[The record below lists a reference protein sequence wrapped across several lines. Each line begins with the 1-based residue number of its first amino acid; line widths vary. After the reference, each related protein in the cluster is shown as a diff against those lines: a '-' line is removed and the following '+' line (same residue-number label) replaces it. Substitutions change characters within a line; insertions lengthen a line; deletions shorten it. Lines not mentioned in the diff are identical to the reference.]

1 MLHTI
6 DLRKKDY
13 WENPVYEL
21 AQLRFRGENEE
32 IHKLEKYLAQVGK
45 PKRLDDVAYQLTMID
60 AEHLEL
66 IIDCTSPIFACRPEY
81 DTGILIE
88 IIEQFPQLKVT
99 GLAENFGNSSVEA
112 FYSEIGATFITDVV
126 QFSGFDPQAEDG
138 EGRWATNLPDM
149 MEDYNCTFEDTR
161 TSCRVKVSYHFPW
174 KEEWCDGCR
183 FAKDRYLFRR
193 TEKKEKT
200 KESNTGDDL
209 VLEKYLEDGGNAII
223 PDGVTS
229 IGDRAFAFCRNLSS
243 VTIPQSVISIGR
255 GAFDCCKNLTSIEIP
270 EGVTVVESRAFEGC
284 TGLREVKISQSVISI
299 GCHAFDCCENLTRIE
314 IPEGVTVVESGIFEG
329 CTSLR
334 EVKIPQS
341 VITIGYDAFKNCEN
355 LTSIEIPEGVT
366 VVKSGAFEGC
376 ISLRDITIPPSV
388 ISIDFSAFS
397 GCSSLKR
404 VLISEGVT
412 SVGACAFRGCSGLTE
427 VVIPSSVV
435 SIGVRAFEECS
446 SLKHVVILDG
456 VTTID
461 KWVFFNC
468 HDLVSV
474 TIPETVTSIGDG
486 AFSGCPGLTD
496 SSGLVV
502 IRDTL
507 FGYYGKEATVTI
519 PQNVRAIGY
528 ETFFK
533 CDSLT
538 EIVIPANVATICEK
552 AFAECVNLKKVAFL
566 GIPNETDSMAFWGS
580 DQAQLILPHEKI
592 KAGIAIPDVFPR
604 RNNLF
609 AEKDIPYLML
619 YQTGSD
625 WKKWREA
632 RKPANTTSDLENMCA
647 ILEQQNPVDYSTG
660 KRVAE
665 YISDNYKQLEP
676 ALIERAMAFYPP
688 ETSTPIDKLAEN
700 RLLMRH
706 IGKEITEITPAQAAS
721 DCLIEK
727 IVPHEIVR
735 RKVRKGILWKDSKKE
750 KCQKEIV
757 AAMISAYAWE
767 WERCVGKIKDD
778 SRRTSVLQDGSSI
791 KIQTEADQ
799 LAALLNPTELDELL
813 TQLISDK
820 DYRPFILAWA
830 RYAKSE
836 TIQKIAGEY
845 KRLKRGGA
853 KERYFAKNLE
863 QALLLSDTIA
873 AVQFYDAL
881 GTLERYAAYRAM
893 TASELRKG

>member
-6 DLRKKDY
+6 DLTEKDY
-13 WENPVYEL
+13 WKHPAYEL
-21 AQLRFRGENEE
+21 AQLRFRGGHEE
-32 IHKLEKYLAQVGK
+32 MRKLVEYLEQLDK
-45 PKRLDDVAYQLTMID
+45 PNQPGHIPYHLTAID
-60 AEHLEL
+60 TYHAEL
-66 IIDCTSPIFACRPEY
+66 ITDRPSPFFACGLGRDME
-81 DTGILIE
+81 ILNE
-88 IIEQFPQLKVT
+88 IIQRFPQLKVT
-99 GLAENFGNSSVEA
+99 GLAEKFENGRVYA
-112 FYSEIGATFITDVV
+112 FYSEMGATFVTDAV
-126 QFSGFDPQAEDG
+126 SYEFDPKAEDG
-138 EGRWATNLPDM
+138 EGRWAINLPDM

-161 TSCRVKVSYHFPW
+161 TSCRVKVSYDFPW
-174 KEEWCDGCR
+174 KEEWSDDCR
-183 FAKDRYLFRR
+183 FVKDRYLFRKSG
-193 TEKKEKT
+193 KKEKT

-209 VLEKYLEDGGNAII
+209 VLEKYLENGGNAII

-229 IGDRAFAFCRNLSS
+229 IGDRAFELCRNLSS
-243 VTIPQSVISIGR
+243 VTIPRSVITIGWC
-255 GAFDCCKNLTSIEIP
+255 AFDGCK
-270 EGVTVVESRAFEGC
+270 
-284 TGLREVKISQSVISI
+284 
-299 GCHAFDCCENLTRIE
+299 NLTRIE
-314 IPEGVTVVESGIFEG
+314 IPEGVTVVESRVFEG

-341 VITIGYDAFKNCEN
+341 VITIGRNAFKNCEN

-376 ISLRDITIPPSV
+376 TSLRDIRIPPSV
-388 ISIDFSAFS
+388 ISIDLSALS

-404 VLISEGVT
+404 VFISEGVN
-412 SVGACAFRGCSGLTE
+412 SVGTCAFSGCSDLTE

-435 SIGVRAFEECS
+435 SIGVRAFAGCS
-446 SLKHVVILDG
+446 NLKHVAILDG

-461 KWVFFNC
+461 KWAFFNC

-486 AFSGCPGLTD
+486 AFSGCPGLAD

-502 IRDTL
+502 VRDIL
-507 FGYYGKEATVTI
+507 FGYYGKESTVTI

-538 EIVIPANVATICEK
+538 EIVISANVASICEK
-552 AFAECVNLKKVAFL
+552 AFAECVNLKKAIFL
-566 GIPNETDSMAFWGS
+566 GIPNEIDSMAFEGS
-580 DQAQLILPHEKI
+580 NQAQLILPHEKI

-632 RKPANTTSDLENMCA
+632 RKPANTTLDLENMCA

-665 YISDNYKQLEP
+665 YISGNYKQLEP

-688 ETSTPIDKLAEN
+688 EASTPIDKLAEN

-757 AAMISAYAWE
+757 AAMVSAYAWE

>member
-6 DLRKKDY
+6 DLTEKDY
-13 WENPVYEL
+13 WKHPAYEL
-21 AQLRFRGENEE
+21 AQLRFRGGHEE
-32 IHKLEKYLAQVGK
+32 MRKLVEYLEQLDK
-45 PKRLDDVAYQLTMID
+45 PNQPGHIPYHLTAID
-60 AEHLEL
+60 TYHAEL
-66 IIDCTSPIFACRPEY
+66 ITDRPSPFFACGLGRDME
-81 DTGILIE
+81 ILNE
-88 IIEQFPQLKVT
+88 IIQRFPQLKVT
-99 GLAENFGNSSVEA
+99 GLAEKFENGRVYA
-112 FYSEIGATFITDVV
+112 FYSEMGATFVTDAV
-126 QFSGFDPQAEDG
+126 SYEFDPKAEDG
-138 EGRWATNLPDM
+138 EGQWAINLPDM
-149 MEDYNCTFEDTR
+149 MEDYNCTFEDLR
-161 TSCRVKVSYHFPW
+161 TSCRVKVSYQFPW
-174 KEEWCDGCR
+174 KAEWSDECC
-183 FAKDRYLFRR
+183 FVKDRYLFRR
-193 TEKKEKT
+193 SEKKEKT
-200 KESNTGDDL
+200 KESNSCDNL
-209 VLEKYLEDGGNAII
+209 VLEKYLGDGGSAII
-223 PDGVTS
+223 PEGVTS
-229 IGDRAFAFCRNLSS
+229 IGDRAFEFCRNLNS
-243 VTIPQSVISIGR
+243 VALPQSVISIGR
-255 GAFDCCKNLTSIEIP
+255 
-270 EGVTVVESRAFEGC
+270 
-284 TGLREVKISQSVISI
+284 
-299 GCHAFDCCENLTRIE
+299 HAFYHCENLTRIE
-314 IPEGVTVVESGIFEG
+314 IMEG
-329 CTSLR
+329 
-334 EVKIPQS
+334 
-341 VITIGYDAFKNCEN
+341 
-355 LTSIEIPEGVT
+355 LTS
-366 VVKSGAFEGC
+366 VKSGAFEGC
-376 ISLRDITIPPSV
+376 TNLKEAQLPQSV
-388 ISIDFSAFS
+388 ITLESDVFKDCKNLTSIVIPEGVASVEFRAFGGCTNLKEVQLPRSLTKIGSMAFS
-397 GCSSLKR
+397 GCNSLTH
-404 VLISEGVT
+404 VIIPNGVT
-412 SVGACAFRGCSGLTE
+412 SVGSSAFSECSNLTE
-427 VVIPSSVV
+427 VAIPGSVMSV
-435 SIGVRAFEECS
+435 GCDAFAECS
-446 SLKHVVILDG
+446 SLKHVVISDG
-456 VTTID
+456 MATIENRAFYNCCGLADITLPESVTTI
-461 KWVFFNC
+461 
-468 HDLVSV
+468 
-474 TIPETVTSIGDG
+474 GYG
-486 AFSGCPGLTD
+486 AFSRCPGLAD
-496 SSGLVV
+496 SSGMVV
-502 IRDTL
+502 IRDIL
-507 FGYYGKEATVTI
+507 FGYYGKKATVTI
-519 PQNVRAIGY
+519 PQNVCAIGY
-528 ETFFK
+528 EAFFK

-538 EIVIPANVATICEK
+538 EIVIPANVASICEK
-552 AFAECVNLKKVAFL
+552 AFAECVNLKKVIFL
-566 GIPNETDSMAFWGS
+566 GIPNEIDSMAFEGS
-580 DQAQLILPHEKI
+580 NQAQLILPHEKI

-632 RKPANTTSDLENMCA
+632 RKPANTTLDLENMCA

-665 YISDNYKQLEP
+665 YISGNYKQLEP

-688 ETSTPIDKLAEN
+688 EASTPIDKLAEN

-757 AAMISAYAWE
+757 AAMVSAYAWE

-893 TASELRKG
+893 TASELPKG

>member
-6 DLRKKDY
+6 DLTEKDY
-13 WENPVYEL
+13 WKHPAYEL
-21 AQLRFRGENEE
+21 AQLRFRGGHEE
-32 IHKLEKYLAQVGK
+32 MRKLVEYLEQLDK
-45 PKRLDDVAYQLTMID
+45 PNQPGHIPYHLTAID
-60 AEHLEL
+60 TYHAEL
-66 IIDCTSPIFACRPEY
+66 ITDRPSPFFACGLGRDME
-81 DTGILIE
+81 ILNE
-88 IIEQFPQLKVT
+88 IIQRFPQLKVT
-99 GLAENFGNSSVEA
+99 GLAEKFENGRVYA
-112 FYSEIGATFITDVV
+112 FYSEMGATFVTDAV
-126 QFSGFDPQAEDG
+126 SYEFDPKAEDG
-138 EGRWATNLPDM
+138 EGRWAINLPDM

-161 TSCRVKVSYHFPW
+161 TSCRVKVSYQFPW
-174 KEEWCDGCR
+174 KAEWSDECC
-183 FAKDRYLFRR
+183 FVKDRYLFRR
-193 TEKKEKT
+193 SEKKEKT
-200 KESNTGDDL
+200 KESNSCDDL
-209 VLEKYLEDGGNAII
+209 VLEKYLGDGGSAII
-223 PDGVTS
+223 PEGVTS
-229 IGDRAFAFCRNLSS
+229 IGDRAFEFCRNLNS
-243 VTIPQSVISIGR
+243 VALPQSVISIGH
-255 GAFDCCKNLTSIEIP
+255 
-270 EGVTVVESRAFEGC
+270 
-284 TGLREVKISQSVISI
+284 
-299 GCHAFDCCENLTRIE
+299 HAFYHCENLTRIE
-314 IPEGVTVVESGIFEG
+314 IMEG
-329 CTSLR
+329 
-334 EVKIPQS
+334 
-341 VITIGYDAFKNCEN
+341 
-355 LTSIEIPEGVT
+355 LTS
-366 VVKSGAFEGC
+366 VKSGAFEGC
-376 ISLRDITIPPSV
+376 TNLKEAQLPQSV
-388 ISIDFSAFS
+388 ITLESDAFKDCKNLTSIVIPEGVASVEFRAFGGCTNLKEVQLPRSLTKIGSMAFS
-397 GCSSLKR
+397 GCNSLTH
-404 VLISEGVT
+404 VIIPNGVT
-412 SVGACAFRGCSGLTE
+412 SVGSSAFSECSNLTE
-427 VVIPSSVV
+427 VAIPGSVM
-435 SIGVRAFEECS
+435 SIECGAFAECS
-446 SLKHVVILDG
+446 SLKHVVISDG
-456 VTTID
+456 VATIENRAFYNCRGLADITLPESATTI
-461 KWVFFNC
+461 
-468 HDLVSV
+468 
-474 TIPETVTSIGDG
+474 GYG
-486 AFSGCPGLTD
+486 AFSRCPGLAD

-502 IRDTL
+502 IRDIL
-507 FGYYGKEATVTI
+507 FGYYGKDSTVSI
-519 PQNVRAIGY
+519 PQNVCAIGY
-528 ETFFK
+528 EAFFK

-538 EIVIPANVATICEK
+538 EIVIPANVASICEK
-552 AFAECVNLKKVAFL
+552 AFAECVNLKKVIFL
-566 GIPNETDSMAFWGS
+566 GIPNEIDSMAFEGS
-580 DQAQLILPHEKI
+580 NQAQLILPHEKI

-632 RKPANTTSDLENMCA
+632 RKPANTTLDLENMCA

-665 YISDNYKQLEP
+665 YISGNYKQLEP

-688 ETSTPIDKLAEN
+688 EASTPIDKLAEN

-706 IGKEITEITPAQAAS
+706 IGKEIAEITPAQAAS

-757 AAMISAYAWE
+757 AAMVSAYAWE

>member
-6 DLRKKDY
+6 DLTEKDY
-13 WENPVYEL
+13 WKHPAYEL
-21 AQLRFRGENEE
+21 AQLRFRGGHEE
-32 IHKLEKYLAQVGK
+32 MRKLVEYLEQLDK
-45 PKRLDDVAYQLTMID
+45 PNQPGHIPYHLTAID
-60 AEHLEL
+60 TYHAEL
-66 IIDCTSPIFACRPEY
+66 ITDRPSPFFACGLGRDME
-81 DTGILIE
+81 ILNE
-88 IIEQFPQLKVT
+88 IIQRFPQLKVT
-99 GLAENFGNSSVEA
+99 GLAEKFENGRVYA
-112 FYSEIGATFITDVV
+112 FYSEMGATFVTDAV
-126 QFSGFDPQAEDG
+126 SYEFDPKAEDG
-138 EGRWATNLPDM
+138 EGQWAINLPDM
-149 MEDYNCTFEDTR
+149 MEDYNCTFEDLR
-161 TSCRVKVSYHFPW
+161 TSCRVKVSYQFPW
-174 KEEWCDGCR
+174 KAEWSDECC
-183 FAKDRYLFRR
+183 FVKDRYLFRR
-193 TEKKEKT
+193 SEKKEKT
-200 KESNTGDDL
+200 KESNSCDNL
-209 VLEKYLEDGGNAII
+209 VLEKYLGDGGSAII
-223 PDGVTS
+223 PEGVTS
-229 IGDRAFAFCRNLSS
+229 IGDRAFEFCRNLNS
-243 VTIPQSVISIGR
+243 VALPQSVISIGR
-255 GAFDCCKNLTSIEIP
+255 
-270 EGVTVVESRAFEGC
+270 
-284 TGLREVKISQSVISI
+284 
-299 GCHAFDCCENLTRIE
+299 HAFYHCENLTRIE
-314 IPEGVTVVESGIFEG
+314 IMEG
-329 CTSLR
+329 
-334 EVKIPQS
+334 
-341 VITIGYDAFKNCEN
+341 
-355 LTSIEIPEGVT
+355 LTS
-366 VVKSGAFEGC
+366 VKSGAFEGC
-376 ISLRDITIPPSV
+376 TNLKEAQLPQSV
-388 ISIDFSAFS
+388 ITLESDVFKDCKNLTSIVIPEGVASVEFRAFGGCTNLKEVQLPRSLTKIGSMAFS
-397 GCSSLKR
+397 GCNSLTH
-404 VLISEGVT
+404 VIIPNGVT
-412 SVGACAFRGCSGLTE
+412 SVGSSAFSECSNLTE
-427 VVIPSSVV
+427 VAIPGSVMSV
-435 SIGVRAFEECS
+435 GCDAFAECS
-446 SLKHVVILDG
+446 SLKHVVISDG
-456 VTTID
+456 VATIENRAFYNCCGLADITLPESVTTI
-461 KWVFFNC
+461 
-468 HDLVSV
+468 
-474 TIPETVTSIGDG
+474 GYG
-486 AFSGCPGLTD
+486 AFSRCPGLAD
-496 SSGLVV
+496 SSGMVV
-502 IRDTL
+502 IRDIL
-507 FGYYGKEATVTI
+507 FGYYGKKATVTI
-519 PQNVRAIGY
+519 PQNVCAIGY
-528 ETFFK
+528 EAFFK

-538 EIVIPANVATICEK
+538 EIVIPANVASICEK
-552 AFAECVNLKKVAFL
+552 AFAECVNLKKVIFL
-566 GIPNETDSMAFWGS
+566 GIPNEIDSMAFEGS
-580 DQAQLILPHEKI
+580 NQAQLILPHEKI

-632 RKPANTTSDLENMCA
+632 RKPANTTLDLENMCA

-665 YISDNYKQLEP
+665 YISGNYKQLEP

-688 ETSTPIDKLAEN
+688 EASTPIDKLAEN

-757 AAMISAYAWE
+757 AAMVSAYAWE

-893 TASELRKG
+893 TASELPKG

>member
-21 AQLRFRGENEE
+21 AQLRFRGGNEE
-32 IHKLEKYLAQVGK
+32 MHKLEKFLAQVGK
-45 PKRLDDVAYQLTMID
+45 PKRLDDVVYQLTMIN
-60 AEHLEL
+60 AEHIEL
-66 IIDCTSPIFACRPEY
+66 IIDCTPPIFACRPEY
-81 DTGILIE
+81 DAGILME

-161 TSCRVKVSYHFPW
+161 TSCRVKVSYDFPW
-174 KEEWCDGCR
+174 KEEWSDDCR
-183 FAKDRYLFRR
+183 FVKNRYLFRKSG
-193 TEKKEKT
+193 KKEKT

-255 GAFDCCKNLTSIEIP
+255 GAFDCCKNLTRIEIMEGLTSVGSGAFEDCMNLKDVQLPQSVIMLGSDAFEDCKNLTSIVIP
-270 EGVTVVESRAFEGC
+270 EGVTSVQFGTFRGC
-284 TGLREVKISQSVISI
+284 KNLKEVQLPWS
-299 GCHAFDCCENLTRIE
+299 LTE
-314 IPEGVTVVESGIFEG
+314 IDSM
-329 CTSLR
+329 
-334 EVKIPQS
+334 
-341 VITIGYDAFKNCEN
+341 
-355 LTSIEIPEGVT
+355 
-366 VVKSGAFEGC
+366 
-376 ISLRDITIPPSV
+376 
-388 ISIDFSAFS
+388 AFS
-397 GCSSLKR
+397 GCSSLTH
-404 VLISEGVT
+404 VVIPNGVT
-412 SVGACAFRGCSGLTE
+412 SVGSHAFSECSNLTE
-427 VVIPSSVV
+427 VVIPSSVM
-435 SIGVRAFEECS
+435 SIECGAFSECRSLAEVVIPSSVMSIECGAFAECS
-446 SLKHVVILDG
+446 SLKHVVISDG
-456 VTTID
+456 VATIENRA
-461 KWVFFNC
+461 FYNC
-468 HDLVSV
+468 CGLVDI
-474 TIPETVTSIGDG
+474 TIPESVTTVGYG
-486 AFSGCPGLTD
+486 AFSGCSGLAD

-502 IRDTL
+502 VRDIL
-507 FGYYGKEATVTI
+507 FGYYGKESTVTI

-552 AFAECVNLKKVAFL
+552 AFAECVNLKKVVFL
-566 GIPNETDSMAFWGS
+566 GIPNETDSMSFWGS

-609 AEKDIPYLML
+609 TEEDIPYLML
-619 YQTGSD
+619 YQTGSE

-632 RKPANTTSDLENMCA
+632 RKPKNTTSDLENMCA
-647 ILEQQNPVDYSTG
+647 VLEQQNPVDYSTG

-727 IVPHEIVR
+727 IVLHEIVR

-750 KCQKEIV
+750 KCKKEVV

-778 SRRTSVLQDGSSI
+778 SRRTSVLQDGSRI
-791 KIQTEADQ
+791 RIQTEADQ
-799 LAALLNPTELDELL
+799 LAAFLDPTELDELL
-813 TQLISDK
+813 TQLITDK

-863 QALLLSDTIA
+863 QALLLSDTVA

-881 GTLERYAAYRAM
+881 GTLERYATYRSM

>member
-6 DLRKKDY
+6 DLTEKDY
-13 WENPVYEL
+13 WKHPAYEL
-21 AQLRFRGENEE
+21 AQLRFRGGHEE
-32 IHKLEKYLAQVGK
+32 MRKLVEYLEQLDK
-45 PKRLDDVAYQLTMID
+45 PNQPGHIPYHLTAID
-60 AEHLEL
+60 TYHAEL
-66 IIDCTSPIFACRPEY
+66 ITDRPSPFFACGLGRDME
-81 DTGILIE
+81 ILNE
-88 IIEQFPQLKVT
+88 IIQRFPQLKVT
-99 GLAENFGNSSVEA
+99 GLAEKFENGRVYA
-112 FYSEIGATFITDVV
+112 FYSEMGATFVTDAV
-126 QFSGFDPQAEDG
+126 SYEFDPKAEDG
-138 EGRWATNLPDM
+138 EGRWAINLPDM
-149 MEDYNCTFEDTR
+149 MEDYNCTFEDLR
-161 TSCRVKVSYHFPW
+161 TSCRVKVSYQFPW
-174 KEEWCDGCR
+174 KAEWSDECC
-183 FAKDRYLFRR
+183 FVKDRYLFRR
-193 TEKKEKT
+193 SEKKEKT
-200 KESNTGDDL
+200 KESNSCDNL
-209 VLEKYLEDGGNAII
+209 VLEKYLGDGGSAII
-223 PDGVTS
+223 PEGVTS
-229 IGDRAFAFCRNLSS
+229 IGDRAFEFCRNLNS
-243 VTIPQSVISIGR
+243 VALPQSVISIGR
-255 GAFDCCKNLTSIEIP
+255 
-270 EGVTVVESRAFEGC
+270 
-284 TGLREVKISQSVISI
+284 
-299 GCHAFDCCENLTRIE
+299 HAFYHCENLTRIE
-314 IPEGVTVVESGIFEG
+314 IMEG
-329 CTSLR
+329 
-334 EVKIPQS
+334 
-341 VITIGYDAFKNCEN
+341 
-355 LTSIEIPEGVT
+355 LTS
-366 VVKSGAFEGC
+366 VKSGAFEGC
-376 ISLRDITIPPSV
+376 TNLKEAQLPQSV
-388 ISIDFSAFS
+388 ITLESDVFKDCKNLTSIVIPEGVASVEFRAFGGCTNLKEVQLPRSLTKIGSMAFS
-397 GCSSLKR
+397 GCNSLTH
-404 VLISEGVT
+404 VIIPNGVT
-412 SVGACAFRGCSGLTE
+412 SVGSSAFSECSNLTE
-427 VVIPSSVV
+427 VAIPGSVMSV
-435 SIGVRAFEECS
+435 GCDAFAECS
-446 SLKHVVILDG
+446 SLKHVVISDG
-456 VTTID
+456 VATIENRAFYNCCGLADITLPESVTTI
-461 KWVFFNC
+461 
-468 HDLVSV
+468 
-474 TIPETVTSIGDG
+474 GYG
-486 AFSGCPGLTD
+486 AFSRCPGLAD
-496 SSGLVV
+496 SSGMVV
-502 IRDTL
+502 IRDIL
-507 FGYYGKEATVTI
+507 FGYYGKKATVTI
-519 PQNVRAIGY
+519 PQNVCAIGY
-528 ETFFK
+528 EAFFK

-538 EIVIPANVATICEK
+538 EIVIPANVASICEK
-552 AFAECVNLKKVAFL
+552 AFAECVNLKKVIFL
-566 GIPNETDSMAFWGS
+566 GIPNEIDSMAFEGS
-580 DQAQLILPHEKI
+580 NQAQLILPHEKI

-632 RKPANTTSDLENMCA
+632 RKPANTTLDLENMCA

-688 ETSTPIDKLAEN
+688 ETSIPIDKLAEN

>member
-6 DLRKKDY
+6 DLTEKDY
-13 WENPVYEL
+13 WKHPAYEL
-21 AQLRFRGENEE
+21 AQLRFRGGHEE
-32 IHKLEKYLAQVGK
+32 MRKLVEYLEQLDK
-45 PKRLDDVAYQLTMID
+45 PNQPGHIPYHLTAID
-60 AEHLEL
+60 TYHAEL
-66 IIDCTSPIFACRPEY
+66 ITDRPSPFFACGLGRDME
-81 DTGILIE
+81 ILNE
-88 IIEQFPQLKVT
+88 IIQRFPQLKVT
-99 GLAENFGNSSVEA
+99 GLAEKFENGRVYA
-112 FYSEIGATFITDVV
+112 FYSEMGATFITDVV

-161 TSCRVKVSYHFPW
+161 TSCRVKVSYDFPW
-174 KEEWCDGCR
+174 KEEWSDDCR
-183 FAKDRYLFRR
+183 FVKDRYLFRKSG
-193 TEKKEKT
+193 KKEKT

-229 IGDRAFAFCRNLSS
+229 IGDRAFELCRNLSS
-243 VTIPQSVISIGR
+243 VTIPRSVITIGWC
-255 GAFDCCKNLTSIEIP
+255 AFDGCK
-270 EGVTVVESRAFEGC
+270 
-284 TGLREVKISQSVISI
+284 
-299 GCHAFDCCENLTRIE
+299 NLTRIE
-314 IPEGVTVVESGIFEG
+314 IPEGVTVVESRVFEG

-341 VITIGYDAFKNCEN
+341 VITLESDAFKDCKN

-376 ISLRDITIPPSV
+376 TSLRDIRIPPSV
-388 ISIDFSAFS
+388 ISIDLSAFS

-404 VLISEGVT
+404 VFISEGVN
-412 SVGACAFRGCSGLTE
+412 SVGTCAFSGCSDLTE

-435 SIGVRAFEECS
+435 SIGVRAFAGCS
-446 SLKHVVILDG
+446 NLKHVAILDG

-461 KWVFFNC
+461 KWAFFNC

-486 AFSGCPGLTD
+486 AFSGCPGLAD
-496 SSGLVV
+496 SSGMVV
-502 IRDTL
+502 IRDIL
-507 FGYYGKEATVTI
+507 FGYYGKKATVTI
-519 PQNVRAIGY
+519 PQNVCAIGY
-528 ETFFK
+528 EAFFK

-538 EIVIPANVATICEK
+538 EIVIPANVASICEK
-552 AFAECVNLKKVAFL
+552 AFAECVNLKKVIFL
-566 GIPNETDSMAFWGS
+566 GIPNEIDSMTFEGS
-580 DQAQLILPHEKI
+580 NQAQLILPHEKI

-632 RKPANTTSDLENMCA
+632 RKPANTTLDLENMCA

-665 YISDNYKQLEP
+665 YISGNYKQLEP

-688 ETSTPIDKLAEN
+688 EASTPIDKLAEN

-757 AAMISAYAWE
+757 AAMVSAYAWE

-778 SRRTSVLQDGSSI
+778 SRRTSVLQDGSHI
-791 KIQTEADQ
+791 RIQTEADQ
-799 LAALLNPTELDELL
+799 LAAFLDPTELDELL

>member
-6 DLRKKDY
+6 DLTEKDY
-13 WENPVYEL
+13 WKHPAYEL
-21 AQLRFRGENEE
+21 AQLRFRGGHEE
-32 IHKLEKYLAQVGK
+32 MRKLVEYLEQLDK
-45 PKRLDDVAYQLTMID
+45 PNQPGHIPYHLTAID
-60 AEHLEL
+60 TYHAEL
-66 IIDCTSPIFACRPEY
+66 ITDRPSPFFACGLGRDME
-81 DTGILIE
+81 ILNE
-88 IIEQFPQLKVT
+88 IIQRFPQLKVT
-99 GLAENFGNSSVEA
+99 GLAEKFENGRVYA
-112 FYSEIGATFITDVV
+112 FYSEMGATFITDVV

-161 TSCRVKVSYHFPW
+161 TSCRVKVSYDFPW
-174 KEEWCDGCR
+174 KEEWSDDCR
-183 FAKDRYLFRR
+183 FVKDRYLFRKSG
-193 TEKKEKT
+193 KKEKT

-229 IGDRAFAFCRNLSS
+229 IGDRAFELCRNLSS
-243 VTIPQSVISIGR
+243 VTIPRSVITIGWC
-255 GAFDCCKNLTSIEIP
+255 AFDGCK
-270 EGVTVVESRAFEGC
+270 
-284 TGLREVKISQSVISI
+284 
-299 GCHAFDCCENLTRIE
+299 NLTRIE
-314 IPEGVTVVESGIFEG
+314 IPEGVTVVESRVFEG

-341 VITIGYDAFKNCEN
+341 VITLESDAFKDCKN

-376 ISLRDITIPPSV
+376 TSLRDIRIPPSV
-388 ISIDFSAFS
+388 ISIDLSAFS

-404 VLISEGVT
+404 VFISEGVN
-412 SVGACAFRGCSGLTE
+412 SVGTCAFSGCSDLTE

-435 SIGVRAFEECS
+435 SIGVRAFAGCS
-446 SLKHVVILDG
+446 NLKHVAILDG

-461 KWVFFNC
+461 KWAFFNC

-486 AFSGCPGLTD
+486 AFSGCPGLAD
-496 SSGLVV
+496 SSGMVV
-502 IRDTL
+502 IRDIL
-507 FGYYGKEATVTI
+507 FGYYGKKATVTI
-519 PQNVRAIGY
+519 PQNVCAIGY
-528 ETFFK
+528 EAFFK

-538 EIVIPANVATICEK
+538 EIVIPANVASICEK
-552 AFAECVNLKKVAFL
+552 AFAECVNLKKVIFL
-566 GIPNETDSMAFWGS
+566 GIPNEIDSMAFEGS
-580 DQAQLILPHEKI
+580 NQAQLILPHEKI

-632 RKPANTTSDLENMCA
+632 RKPANTTLDLENMCA

-665 YISDNYKQLEP
+665 YISGNYKQLEP

-688 ETSTPIDKLAEN
+688 EASTPIDKLAEN

-757 AAMISAYAWE
+757 AAMVSAYAWE
-767 WERCVGKIKDD
+767 WERRVGKIKDD